1 MKLEKGCD
9 KKNISPEMNRG
20 RRSYRR
26 SWVCRDCLKRT
37 GIQKR
42 LNADDI
48 KKKIKKI
55 AA

>member
-26 SWVCRDCLKRT
+26 SWVCRLPKKDRNTEALKR
-37 GIQKR
+37 R
-42 LNADDI
+42 RY
-48 KKKIKKI
+48 
-55 AA
+55 